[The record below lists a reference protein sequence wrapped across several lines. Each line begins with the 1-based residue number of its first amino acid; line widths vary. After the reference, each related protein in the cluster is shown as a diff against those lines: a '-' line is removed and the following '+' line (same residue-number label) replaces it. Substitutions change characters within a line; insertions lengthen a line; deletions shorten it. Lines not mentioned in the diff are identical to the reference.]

1 MAVGFG
7 AHHGFMASPYAA
19 CERHWKAVR
28 GAIMNSEERR
38 AARRARRDEKRAAN
52 RQKRNGGGCSL
63 ESIASTDS
71 LYEAARLSARG
82 VRWKASV
89 QRYEAHVLRNI
100 LKARNDLLSGKYIR
114 RGFVRFDISERGKL
128 RHITSVHFSERVIQK
143 SISKNSLAPSIWPT
157 LTPGCSANIKGRG
170 TDYALIRLKRQLAEH
185 QRRHGTDGY
194 VLLIDFSDYFG
205 RIDHGAAKA
214 LVARTVSDERVRRL
228 VNLQIDACGDVGL
241 GLGSEPNQVLA
252 VAVPSP
258 IDHLLERT
266 PGIEASGR
274 YMDDTYA
281 IALEKQTLWDALDV
295 IRSEC
300 MRLGI
305 TINERKTKVIKLTR
319 GFVFLKKKF
328 RFTKSGRIVVRPC
341 RESLTRERR
350 RMKKHAAMVKA
361 GRMTVE
367 QARQSYISW
376 RGSIDKRKGK
386 PRLVMNTHD
395 TVRDFD
401 RLFFELFGE
410 RP

>member
-1 MAVGFG
+1 
-7 AHHGFMASPYAA
+7 MASPHAA
-19 CERHWKAVR
+19 CERHRKAVR
-28 GAIMNSEERR
+28 GAIVNSEERR

-71 LYEAARLSARG
+71 LYGAARLSARG

-100 LKARNDLLSGKYIR
+100 LKAGNGLLSGKDIR

-128 RHITSVHFSERVIQK
+128 RHITSVHFGERVIQK
-143 SISKNSLAPSIWPT
+143 SISKNSPAPSIWPT
-157 LTPGCSANIKGRG
+157 LTPWCSANIKGRG

-185 QRRHGTDGY
+185 QGRHGTDGY
-194 VLLIDFSDYFG
+194 VPLIDFSDYFG

-214 LVARTVSDERVRRL
+214 PVARTVSDERVRRL

-241 GLGSEPNQVLA
+241 GLGSEPSQVLA

-281 IALEKQTLWDALDV
+281 IALGKQTPWDALDV
-295 IRSEC
+295 IRPEC

-305 TINERKTKVIKLTR
+305 TINERKTKAIKLTR
-319 GFVFLKKKF
+319 GFVVLEKKF
-328 RFTKSGRIVVRPC
+328 RFTKSGRIAVRPC
-341 RESLTRERR
+341 RESPTRERR

-386 PRLVMNTHD
+386 PRLVMDTHD

-410 RP
+410 RPQSHAADTLCAH